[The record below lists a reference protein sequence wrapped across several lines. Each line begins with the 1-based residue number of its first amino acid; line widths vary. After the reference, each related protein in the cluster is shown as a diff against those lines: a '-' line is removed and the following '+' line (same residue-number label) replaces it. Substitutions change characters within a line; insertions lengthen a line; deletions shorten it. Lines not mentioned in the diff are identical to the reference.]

1 MKEDESIADNNRA
14 GKALPDALLPH
25 LAGTCCRPRSG
36 QRPSVDAVSRR
47 SEKLRP
53 IGCRHRRAA
62 GQDDRDECSSH
73 HRHGWK
79 RYHGILRSG
88 FKGSKVLRFNGS
100 GFRSRFIMRNRL
112 HSTEVK
118 RLVFQLFVI
127 VQLAFPVGCSDTDG
141 ASPGRLQSRG
151 RGFSGRSNRR
161 VGRGLRHPG
170 EARPRPGARA
180 LAARDRALLRR
191 ALRRLPSSIR
201 IPSHGQSERR
211 GERCMAFPVRGKGRV
226 TAKGEGCAAPSWAR
240 LARADDPDLSDV
252 QRLADSRTG
261 AGCCRDTAHVTVLR
275 APLRG
280 LI

>member
-1 MKEDESIADNNRA
+1 MLVAASAWLETI
-14 GKALPDALLPH
+14 
-25 LAGTCCRPRSG
+25 
-36 QRPSVDAVSRR
+36 SRHT
-47 SEKLRP
+47 P
-53 IGCRHRRAA
+53 
-62 GQDDRDECSSH
+62 
-73 HRHGWK
+73 
-79 RYHGILRSG
+79 SG
-88 FKGSKVLRFNGS
+88 FKGSRVQGSTVRVPLAVRAQESVTLDRSEASRLPALRNGPARVS
-100 GFRSRFIMRNRL
+100 SRR
-112 HSTEVK
+112 
-118 RLVFQLFVI
+118 
-127 VQLAFPVGCSDTDG
+127 ADTAG

-201 IPSHGQSERR
+201 IPSDRQSERR

-252 QRLADSRTG
+252 QRLTGSRTG
-261 AGCCRDTAHVTVLR
+261 ARCCRDTAHVTVLR
-275 APLRG
+275 TPLRR